1 MQPASAMR
9 CSICCRMGERE
20 KNPEKKPKPYFPM
33 FVDLSEKQILCIGGG
48 TIATRRIRTLTRF
61 TDHLIVLA
69 PEICEEMKELLE
81 QFPITWIRRKLEV
94 EEMFEFEREIHKK
107 TDIAEGEFSEEQE
120 ENLYKQVEVNLA
132 ENAEYGK
139 MFAPDKVEK
148 ISAEEFNDENED
160 VIEQMIH
167 SSYIVLA
174 ATDDHELNH
183 AVVKACKKRGILVNT
198 CDDKSQCDYYFPAV
212 TEVDG
217 VIIGLN
223 SGGKDP
229 QKVSR
234 VRQQIE
240 KMKEQDRSVDP
251 E

>member
-1 MQPASAMR
+1 MQPVSAMR
-9 CSICCRMGERE
+9 CSICCKME
-20 KNPEKKPKPYFPM
+20 KQKPYFPM

-48 TIATRRIRTLTRF
+48 TIAARRIQTLTKF

-69 PEICEEMKELLE
+69 PEICEELGELLD
-81 QFPITWIRRKLEV
+81 QFPITWIRRKLNPEDMIV
-94 EEMFEFEREIHKK
+94 FER
-107 TDIAEGEFSEEQE
+107 GVSEEEDAAKIESIE
-120 ENLYKQVEVNLA
+120 EPAFHN
-132 ENAEYGK
+132 
-139 MFAPDKVEK
+139 
-148 ISAEEFNDENED
+148 
-160 VIEQMIH
+160 
-167 SSYIVLA
+167 SYMVLA

-217 VIIGLN
+217 VMIGLN

-229 QKVSR
+229 KKVSR

-240 KMKEQDRSVDP
+240 KSVKY
-251 E
+251 

>member
-1 MQPASAMR
+1 MQPVSAMR
-9 CSICCRMGERE
+9 CSICCKME
-20 KNPEKKPKPYFPM
+20 KQKPYFPM

-48 TIATRRIRTLTRF
+48 TIAARRIQTLTKF

-69 PEICEEMKELLE
+69 PEICEERGELLD
-81 QFPITWIRRKLEV
+81 QFPITWIRRKLKPEDMIV
-94 EEMFEFEREIHKK
+94 FER
-107 TDIAEGEFSEEQE
+107 GVSEEEDAAKIESIE
-120 ENLYKQVEVNLA
+120 EPAFHN
-132 ENAEYGK
+132 
-139 MFAPDKVEK
+139 
-148 ISAEEFNDENED
+148 
-160 VIEQMIH
+160 
-167 SSYIVLA
+167 SYMVLA

-217 VIIGLN
+217 VMIGLN

-229 QKVSR
+229 KKVSR

-240 KMKEQDRSVDP
+240 KSVKY
-251 E
+251 